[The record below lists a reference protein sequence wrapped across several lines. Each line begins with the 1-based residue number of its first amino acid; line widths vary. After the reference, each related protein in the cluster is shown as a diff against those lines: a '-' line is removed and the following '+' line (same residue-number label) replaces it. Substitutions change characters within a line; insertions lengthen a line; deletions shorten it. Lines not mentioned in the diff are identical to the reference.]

1 MIGSLEQLSSSLAGL
16 GIPLQ
21 WQARQEYLELDKF
34 QVTR

>member
-21 WQARQEYLELDKF
+21 YLELDKF